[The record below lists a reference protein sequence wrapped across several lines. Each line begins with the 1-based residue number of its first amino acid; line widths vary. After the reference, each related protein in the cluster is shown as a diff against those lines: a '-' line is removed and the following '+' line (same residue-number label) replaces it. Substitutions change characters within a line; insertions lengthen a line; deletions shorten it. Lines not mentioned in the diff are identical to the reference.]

1 MPIFGYLIGVLVALN
16 PFTWLDDAL
25 GAADLLSQWL
35 PFFGKPEGN
44 AHARYNSPYTSM
56 TGNTKS
62 AVQLGYEHLI
72 ELGNN
77 TSTKLNLF
85 SFDGTASMGGSWTPA
100 DLFSEPGGAYP
111 QILGK
116 RLQDTNPAKWVW
128 QPIDYHPEYVLYG
141 EPAVFGTQIE
151 LTDGP
156 LPVLSG
162 IIIPTIGKNIERAV
176 KMAYDQIVAL
186 PAGEKIVLSGLS
198 QGTFAV
204 RALYDEFR
212 FGALQSRRADLAG
225 IVNFGDACRPHGWT
239 VPLAGAI
246 DPGGEGVCKLP
257 MWLPISQQWTLTG
270 LIADPEALYW
280 AFTNLTDAASTQSS
294 GTVFAGKITGL
305 LCKALLYGPPPAATG
320 WGNLTDWTT
329 RTDYTRFINVAS
341 NVTLANLESTPAKVD
356 ARRANRS
363 AVDRAALAATFTDMA
378 PDLKM
383 YWYQP
388 PPVAWQPTL
397 AAPTSVVSTGWS
409 TTL

>member
-25 GAADLLSQWL
+25 GAADLLAQWL
-35 PFFGKPEGN
+35 PFFGKAEGN

-128 QPIDYHPEYVLYG
+128 KPIDYHPEYVLYG
-141 EPAVFGTQIE
+141 EPAVIGTQIE
-151 LTDGP
+151 LIDGP

-204 RALYDEFR
+204 RVLYDEFR

-225 IVNFGDACRPHGWT
+225 IVNFGDACRPNGWT

-280 AFTNLTDAASTQSS
+280 AFANLTDAASTQSS
-294 GTVFAGKITGL
+294 GTVFEIG
-305 LCKALLYGPPPAATG
+305 
-320 WGNLTDWTT
+320 
-329 RTDYTRFINVAS
+329 
-341 NVTLANLESTPAKVD
+341 
-356 ARRANRS
+356 RAH
-363 AVDRAALAATFTDMA
+363 V
-378 PDLKM
+378 
-383 YWYQP
+383 
-388 PPVAWQPTL
+388 
-397 AAPTSVVSTGWS
+397 
-409 TTL
+409 